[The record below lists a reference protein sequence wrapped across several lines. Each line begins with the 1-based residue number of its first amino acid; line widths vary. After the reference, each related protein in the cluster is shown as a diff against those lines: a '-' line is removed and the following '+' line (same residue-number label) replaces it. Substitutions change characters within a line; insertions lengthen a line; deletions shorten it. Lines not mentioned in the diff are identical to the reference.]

1 MSKTAPFLFLLCN
14 FLFYLRPQE
23 TFLQIS
29 IDGEYPLT
37 YTEYVLQ
44 FLHKL
49 MPDVLTEKQEA
60 LLQFIESYQLENG
73 RSPTT
78 REMRE
83 HFGVSSDNSIL
94 KLLISLKE
102 KGFIEKDDTPR
113 GIKLLSSVKDKL
125 ASPELRL
132 PLLGMIP
139 AGGPVLTEEYI
150 ESWMKVSDDIVYKA
164 KDSYLLRV
172 KGDSM
177 IDAGIFEDDI
187 LVVCGS
193 LTPKIYDI
201 VVGLVDNQ
209 NTVKRYMKDA
219 QGRLYLKPENSR
231 YENIYPEGELCIQG
245 VVTGLMRFYK
255 R

>member
-1 MSKTAPFLFLLCN
+1 MS
-14 FLFYLRPQE
+14 E
-23 TFLQIS
+23 
-29 IDGEYPLT
+29 
-37 YTEYVLQ
+37 
-44 FLHKL
+44 
-49 MPDVLTEKQEA
+49 VLTEKQEA
-60 LLQFIESYQLENG
+60 LLQFIENYQLEFG
-73 RSPTT
+73 RSPTV

-94 KLLISLKE
+94 KLLNALKL
-102 KGFIEKDDTPR
+102 KGRIQKDDTPR
-113 GIKLLSSVKDKL
+113 GIQLLSSVKEKL
-125 ASPELRL
+125 FSPELKL

-139 AGGPVLTEEYI
+139 AGGPVLSEEYV
-150 ESWMKVSDDIVYKA
+150 EKWMKVSDDIVYKA

-177 IDAGIFEDDI
+177 IDAGIFEDDV

-193 LTPKIYDI
+193 LAPKIYD
-201 VVGLVDNQ
+201 VVVALVDNQ

-219 QGRLYLKPENSR
+219 QGRLYLKPENPR
-231 YENIYPEGELCIQG
+231 YENIYPEGELCVQG